1 VKALDPRRACAVV
14 EARLGRPVQDSLEA
28 AVVLEA
34 WCGLQARDAIDGGRK
49 LIEHVSGP
57 PPRRRHIEEQE
68 TAGRSGTAE
77 GVSLV
82 LAILA
87 VAMWASPLSSMLG
100 AAVWDTA
107 VRVALPLTFALQ
119 WILWSRHLSKG
130 EGLGSMRRE
139 GPAGVVGLA
148 GIAALLVSFGVGG
161 AVAAMLLV
169 TWTSGTVLVSRG
181 WGLLYALVLAA
192 VGLGLA
198 FELDP
203 FALLGGAALF
213 SIGAVWAAIATS
225 GPAPSSPGNWVQ
237 AIVVGV
243 IGAGLGALLVTDHT
257 IGWGFFGALPALALL
272 PSAVGG
278 LWGGRHLS
286 RVHVELPRAL
296 RETPVARADKVNFG
310 GPGLTI
316 LAGSVLRL
324 TLGTAVLSGL
334 CMLASPWTS
343 GTIATSLFVGFGC
356 LALATLF
363 VSLLVSLG
371 RMAWAFTAVSA
382 AVLCEIWIELP
393 AALAQP
399 GSGLIA
405 GGLIASVVALPPLV
419 RLFLRPGRA
428 LATAVWIT

>member
-1 VKALDPRRACAVV
+1 MKALDPRRACAVV

-34 WCGLQARDAIDGGRK
+34 WCGLQARDAINRGRE
-49 LIEHVSGP
+49 LIGHVGAP
-57 PPRRRHIEEQE
+57 APRRRHIEEQE
-68 TAGRSGTAE
+68 TSGRSAMAE
-77 GVSLV
+77 GMSLV

-107 VRVALPLTFALQ
+107 VRTALPLTFAFQ

-130 EGLGSMRRE
+130 EGLGSLRRE
-139 GPAGVVGLA
+139 GPAGVLGLA
-148 GIAALLVSFGVGG
+148 AIAALLVSLGNGG

-169 TWTSGTVLVSRG
+169 TWTSGTVLMSRG
-181 WGLLYALVLAA
+181 WGLLYALVLAS
-192 VGLGLA
+192 VGLGLELA
-198 FELDP
+198 LDP

-213 SIGAVWAAIATS
+213 SIVAVGLAVATS
-225 GPAPSSPGNWVQ
+225 GPAASSTGSWLQ
-237 AIVVGV
+237 ALVVGA

-257 IGWGFFGALPALALL
+257 IGWGFFGALPALALI

-278 LWGGRHLS
+278 LWGGRYLS

-296 RETPVARADKVNFG
+296 RETPVARADKVDLG
-310 GPGLTI
+310 GPGLVI
-316 LAGSVLRL
+316 LAGSILRL
-324 TLGTAVLSGL
+324 TLGTTVLSVL
-334 CMLASPWTS
+334 CILLSPWTS

-371 RMAWAFTAVSA
+371 RMTWALVAVSA
-382 AVLCEIWIELP
+382 AVLVEVWVELP

-399 GSGLIA
+399 GSGLVA
-405 GGLIASVVALPPLV
+405 GGLIASIIALPPLV
-419 RLFLRPGRA
+419 KLFLRPGRA
-428 LATAVWIT
+428 LATAVWIP